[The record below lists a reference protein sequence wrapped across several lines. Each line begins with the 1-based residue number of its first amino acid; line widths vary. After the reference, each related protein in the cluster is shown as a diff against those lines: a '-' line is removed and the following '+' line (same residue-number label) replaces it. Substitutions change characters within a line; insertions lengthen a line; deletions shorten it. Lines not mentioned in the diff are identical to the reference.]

1 MLGDM
6 IGKNI
11 FPVLAIALAGLAAA
25 PVLAQGKN
33 ETQTRKETCLEVSLD
48 GDYKFKIPCPQGTRQ
63 LLEKFPRPT
72 EPAPRRKLV
81 IDPKWPHDQAM
92 AAELDWPHDRA
103 MIAPQDGEVEPA
115 IPLFD
120 ELLGALE
127 RDVRE
132 SKVRQL
138 LEDWLPG
145 KSR

>member
-1 MLGDM
+1 MFGDH
-6 IGKNI
+6 
-11 FPVLAIALAGLAAA
+11 GL
-25 PVLAQGKN
+25 V
-33 ETQTRKETCLEVSLD
+33 V
-48 GDYKFKIPCPQGTRQ
+48 
-63 LLEKFPRPT
+63 RPFWVDD
-72 EPAPRRKLV
+72 ELAPRRELV

-92 AAELDWPHDRA
+92 VAEHDWPHDSA
-103 MIAPQDGEVEPA
+103 MIAPQDGEAEPA